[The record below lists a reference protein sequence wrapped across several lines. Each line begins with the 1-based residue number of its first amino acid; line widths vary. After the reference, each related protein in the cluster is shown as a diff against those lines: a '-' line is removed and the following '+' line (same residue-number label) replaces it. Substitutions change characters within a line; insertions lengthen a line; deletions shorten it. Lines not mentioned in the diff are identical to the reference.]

1 MFVVWLLQ
9 HPHIKIV
16 LKKSYSATHKKK
28 AWVAVDELVPLLK
41 ALTTANRQKRATQ
54 KPTLNM
60 LIPTLSPH
68 ITHGKA
74 GIQ

>member
-1 MFVVWLLQ
+1 MFIALAAPPEQEDYFIGLS
-9 HPHIKIV
+9 H
-16 LKKSYSATHKKK
+16 TER

-60 LIPTLSPH
+60 LIPTLSPL

>member
-1 MFVVWLLQ
+1 MFIALAAPPEQEDYFIGLS
-9 HPHIKIV
+9 H
-16 LKKSYSATHKKK
+16 TER